1 MLGDETEMAEA
12 SQSYKVTLASLDI
25 KDAFLQ
31 VAQDRI
37 IGVKLYN
44 TQYLVLRNLPGQRL
58 GARAWY
64 LHFRNYVSEALDCV
78 WCKEQPCIGRCTVNG
93 VRNTFMIPVDDLL
106 FASSQDFW
114 VNKFLPSMQSKS
126 SISYNELADVGSSI
140 CFLKRKLVKLSD
152 GLMVVPGKKS
162 SA

>member
-31 VAQDRI
+31 VPQDRI

-78 WCKEQPCIGRCTVNG
+78 WCKGQPCIGRCTVNG

>member
-1 MLGDETEMAEA
+1 M
-12 SQSYKVTLASLDI
+12 
-25 KDAFLQ
+25 
-31 VAQDRI
+31 
-37 IGVKLYN
+37 
-44 TQYLVLRNLPGQRL
+44 
-58 GARAWY
+58 
-64 LHFRNYVSEALDCV
+64 
-78 WCKEQPCIGRCTVNG
+78 NG